1 MIFLKIFLIIV
12 LTIAFILFSF
22 SSKMKIFQ
30 KLTVIAGYMTL
41 FLFIMFP
48 DYSDKIAHFF
58 GIGYGKDLIIY
69 ILVALTGLMNIVLY
83 VGVNKNH
90 AAITKIIRD
99 STKKNAKKC
108 R

>member
-1 MIFLKIFLIIV
+1 MIILKLFLIII
-12 LTIAFILFSF
+12 LTIGFILFSF

-30 KLTVIAGYMTL
+30 KISIILGYLTL
-41 FLFIMFP
+41 FLFITFP
-48 DYSDKIAHFF
+48 HYSDKIAHLF

-99 STKKNAKKC
+99 GAKKNAKRCK
-108 R
+108 